1 MSVQCSWFRITG
13 ILRWNSGSTI
23 YNDCQLL
30 MREMIQKKVRILG
43 MLSAMLCCGAVSA
56 QQHEVE
62 MIPFGN
68 MDQWID
74 RQIKESGIIGGATK
88 NVYAIGP
95 TATVTETKAYKNMGG
110 SPWATSNVMARV
122 AGITKTNTSVFPE
135 KRGDGF
141 CARMDTRMESVKVF
155 GIVDITVLAA
165 GSMFLGEVHEPIKG
179 TKNPQKMLN
188 SGIPFTKKPIA
199 IQFDY
204 KVKMSDCEKRI
215 RATGFS
221 RITDVE
227 GKDFPEVNLFLQ
239 KRWED
244 EKGNIYAKR
253 VGTMVVRY
261 YTTTDWHNNATYSIM
276 YGDITSDPAYK
287 AHMMRLQVEERYTVN
302 SKGESVPIKE
312 VAWGTKDDVPTHLLL
327 QFTSSHGGAYI
338 GSPGNS
344 LWIDNVKLVY

>member
-1 MSVQCSWFRITG
+1 
-13 ILRWNSGSTI
+13 
-23 YNDCQLL
+23 
-30 MREMIQKKVRILG
+30 
-43 MLSAMLCCGAVSA
+43 
-56 QQHEVE
+56 
-62 MIPFGN
+62 
-68 MDQWID
+68 
-74 RQIKESGIIGGATK
+74 
-88 NVYAIGP
+88 
-95 TATVTETKAYKNMGG
+95 MGG
-110 SPWATSNVMARV
+110 SPWATSNVMAKV

-135 KRGDGF
+135 QRGDGF

-165 GSMFLGEVHEPIKG
+165 GSIFLGEVHEPIKG

-204 KVKMSDCEKRI
+204 KVQMSDREKRI

-261 YTTTDWHNNATYSIM
+261 YSTSDWRNNATYSIM
-276 YGDITSDPAYK
+276 YGDITGDPAYK
-287 AHMMRLQVEERYTVN
+287 AHMMRLQVQERYAVN
-302 SKGESVPIKE
+302 SKGESVPVKE
-312 VAWGTKDDVPTHLLL
+312 VAWGTEDDEPTHLLL

-344 LWIDNVKLVY
+344 FWVDNVKLVY

>member
-1 MSVQCSWFRITG
+1 MIRKRFRM
-13 ILRWNSGSTI
+13 LS
-23 YNDCQLL
+23 L
-30 MREMIQKKVRILG
+30 
-43 MLSAMLCCGAVSA
+43 LSAMLCCVAVSA
-56 QQHEVE
+56 QHKVE

-95 TATVTETKAYKNMGG
+95 TATIRENKPYKNMGG

-165 GSMFLGEVHEPIKG
+165 GSIFLGDVHEPIKG
-179 TKNPQKMLN
+179 TKNPQKILN

-204 KVKMSDCEKRI
+204 KVKMSDREKRVH
-215 RATGFS
+215 ATGFS
-221 RITDVE
+221 KITDVE
-227 GKDFPEVNLFLQ
+227 GKDFPEMNLFLQ

-244 EKGNIYAKR
+244 KDGNIYAKR
-253 VGTMVVRY
+253 VGTVVVRY
-261 YTTTDWHNNATYSIM
+261 YTTTDDWRNNATYSIM
-276 YGDITSDPAYK
+276 YGDITGNPEYK
-287 AHMMRLQVEERYTVN
+287 AHMMRLQVQERYAVN
-302 SKGESVPIKE
+302 SKGESVPVKE
-312 VAWGTKDDVPTHLLL
+312 VAWGTEDDIPTHIQL

-344 LWIDNVKLVY
+344 FYVDNVKLVY

>member
-1 MSVQCSWFRITG
+1 MKQKAKFLFLLG
-13 ILRWNSGSTI
+13 IVNCKLSIVSSQEHVVPFSFGDMDHWVV
-23 YNDCQLL
+23 
-30 MREMIQKKVRILG
+30 REI
-43 MLSAMLCCGAVSA
+43 
-56 QQHEVE
+56 H
-62 MIPFGN
+62 
-68 MDQWID
+68 
-74 RQIKESGIIGGATK
+74 ESGIIGGNTK
-88 NVYAIGP
+88 HLYELGP
-95 TATVTETKAYKNMGG
+95 TDTIIGNTAYTNRGG
-110 SPWATSNVMARV
+110 SPWANSNVMAKV
-122 AGITKTNTSVFPE
+122 AGVVKTNTSVFPE
-135 KRGDGF
+135 RRDDGW
-141 CARMDTRMESVKVF
+141 CARLETRMESVKVF

-204 KVKMSDCEKRI
+204 KVKMSDREKRI

-276 YGDITSDPAYK
+276 YGDITGDPAYK
-287 AHMMRLQVEERYTVN
+287 AHMMRLQVEERYAVN

-312 VAWGTKDDVPTHLLL
+312 VAWGTEDDVPTHLLL

>member
-1 MSVQCSWFRITG
+1 
-13 ILRWNSGSTI
+13 
-23 YNDCQLL
+23 
-30 MREMIQKKVRILG
+30 
-43 MLSAMLCCGAVSA
+43 MLSLLSVMLCSVAASA
-56 QQHEVE
+56 QHKVE

-88 NVYAIGP
+88 NVFAIGP
-95 TATVTETKAYKNMGG
+95 TATITENKAYTNIGG

-165 GSMFLGEVHEPIKG
+165 GSIFLGNVHEPIKG

-204 KVKMSDCEKRI
+204 KVKMSDREKRI

-221 RITDVE
+221 KITDVE
-227 GKDFPEVNLFLQ
+227 GKDFR
-239 KRWED
+239 K
-244 EKGNIYAKR
+244 
-253 VGTMVVRY
+253 
-261 YTTTDWHNNATYSIM
+261 
-276 YGDITSDPAYK
+276 
-287 AHMMRLQVEERYTVN
+287 
-302 SKGESVPIKE
+302 
-312 VAWGTKDDVPTHLLL
+312 
-327 QFTSSHGGAYI
+327 
-338 GSPGNS
+338 
-344 LWIDNVKLVY
+344 